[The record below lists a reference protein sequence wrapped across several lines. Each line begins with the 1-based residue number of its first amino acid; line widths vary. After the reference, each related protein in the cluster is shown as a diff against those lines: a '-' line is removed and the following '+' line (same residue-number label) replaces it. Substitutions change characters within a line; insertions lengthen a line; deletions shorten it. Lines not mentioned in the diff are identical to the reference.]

1 MQFLAL
7 FQNCIVFGA
16 SNDPQALLH
25 SNTCR
30 ICHFLQVWSAFP
42 IINGAINEFVFDWK
56 WQRDFETESSRW
68 SLHHVQWPWMLP
80 RFDRILDFWEKKF
93 TLGCLKMRFFQFF
106 QFFQFFSIFF
116 SFILTFENLK
126 IWKFTLRCLKVRFFQ
141 FFSIFSLKFENLRE
155 AVLKWN
161 FFNFFLF
168 FSILFNFF
176 FII

>member
-106 QFFQFFSIFF
+106 QFFSIFF
-116 SFILTFENLK
+116 SFILTFKNLK
-126 IWKFTLRCLKVRFFQ
+126 IHIKVSQ
-141 FFSIFSLKFENLRE
+141 SEIFSI
-155 AVLKWN
+155 

-168 FSILFNFF
+168 YSIFSL
-176 FII
+176 